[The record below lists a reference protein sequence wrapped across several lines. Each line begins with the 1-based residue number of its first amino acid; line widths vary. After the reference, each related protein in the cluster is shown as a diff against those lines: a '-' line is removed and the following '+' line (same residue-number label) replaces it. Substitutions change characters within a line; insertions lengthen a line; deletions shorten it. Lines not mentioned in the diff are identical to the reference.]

1 MSPKYIVGAIIILV
15 FLVFAGMNLGESL
28 TPYVS
33 IQEARVKGTKVQVK
47 GERVEGSEK
56 YDTER
61 KTFNFKMADPSG
73 EEVQVI
79 YDGLR
84 PSNFERATEVV
95 AIGKYTN
102 GEFLASELLI
112 KCPSKYEAEEMDGVR
127 S

>member
-1 MSPKYIVGAIIILV
+1 MSTKYIVGGIIILA
-15 FLVFAGMNLGESL
+15 FMIFAGTNLSDSL

-33 IQEARVKGTKVQVK
+33 IKEARMKGTRVQVK
-47 GERVEGSEK
+47 GARVEGTAN
-56 YDTER
+56 YDAAR
-61 KTFNFKMADPSG
+61 KTFNFKLSDPEG

-84 PSNFERATEVV
+84 PSNFERAKEVV
-95 AIGKYTN
+95 AIGKYHN

>member
-1 MSPKYIVGAIIILV
+1 MSPKYIFGAVIILV
-15 FLVFAGMNLGESL
+15 FLIFAGMNLGESL

-56 YDTER
+56 YDPER
-61 KTFNFKMADPSG
+61 KTFNFKMSDPSG

-112 KCPSKYEAEEMDGVR
+112 KCPSKYEAEEFDGVQ